1 MSLCTHTLYCPPRPP
16 SPPANPN
23 PPLFRQVAVQAIDGV
38 RTVASF
44 NLTRKVMAMYN
55 RELNG
60 VLKEGLKRGVTDG
73 LALGLSQLIS
83 LGAYGFVFW

>member
-1 MSLCTHTLYCPPRPP
+1 M
-16 SPPANPN
+16 
-23 PPLFRQVAVQAIDGV
+23 AVQAIDGV

-55 RELNG
+55 KELKG
-60 VLKEGLKRGVTDG
+60 VLREGLKRGVTDG